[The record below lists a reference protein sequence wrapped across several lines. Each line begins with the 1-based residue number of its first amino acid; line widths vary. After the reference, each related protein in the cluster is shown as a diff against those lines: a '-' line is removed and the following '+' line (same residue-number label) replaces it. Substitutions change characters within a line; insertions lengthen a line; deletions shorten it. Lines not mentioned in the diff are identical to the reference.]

1 MNGNN
6 TGVLSDQGREALIVN
21 QPTALLREVEKR
33 VIQRT
38 KPLANRG
45 IPVRGLMNVTLSQ

>member
-6 TGVLSDQGREALIVN
+6 TGVLSGQGREALIVN